1 MKKIIAILVLGLT
14 TTVSFA
20 QDVNEDYK
28 SKANSELEY
37 VKKTVK
43 LTVDQE
49 KKLYELYYKIQQ
61 VAGDIALSS
70 EVKGIKIKD
79 LEDKAK
85 KIVESAKAK

>member
-1 MKKIIAILVLGLT
+1 MKKIIAILVLCLT
-14 TTVSFA
+14 TSASFA

-37 VKKTVK
+37 VKRTVK